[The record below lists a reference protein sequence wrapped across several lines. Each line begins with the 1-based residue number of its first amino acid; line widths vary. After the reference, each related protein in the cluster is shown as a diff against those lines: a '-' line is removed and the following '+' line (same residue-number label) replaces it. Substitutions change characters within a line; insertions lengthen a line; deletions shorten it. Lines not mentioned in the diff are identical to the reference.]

1 MEKII
6 QLLENTLH
14 QNGYSFTVGHT
25 DKDNEYQ
32 YFFWNNSSPIVY
44 GCSFNPDKTD
54 EYANVGALEIG
65 KMSEEPRFAC
75 YIGWLKENLT
85 EDSFHFCIEEVTR
98 MLKYELESE
107 VYDED
112 MRSVLRLGNHTTDIE
127 AYFIRYGYQRI
138 RWILL

>member
-6 QLLENTLH
+6 QVLENTLL

-25 DKDNEYQ
+25 DKDDEYQ
-32 YFFWNNSSPIVY
+32 YFFWNDSSPIVF
-44 GCSFNPDKTD
+44 GCSFNSDMTD

-65 KMSEEPRFAC
+65 KMPERPGFAC

-85 EDSFHFCIEEVTR
+85 DDRFLFCIEEVTR
-98 MLKYELESE
+98 MVKYELESE

-127 AYFIRYGYQRI
+127 AYFSRFGYQKI
-138 RWILL
+138 R

>member
-6 QLLENTLH
+6 QLLENILT
-14 QNGYSFTVGHT
+14 QNGYSFTVGRI
-25 DKDNEYQ
+25 DKNDEYQ
-32 YFFWNNSSPIVY
+32 YFFWNDSSPIVY

-54 EYANVGALEIG
+54 EYANVGALEIS
-65 KMSEEPRFAC
+65 KMPEEPRFAC

-85 EDSFHFCIEEVTR
+85 EDRFHFCIAEVTR
-98 MLKYELESE
+98 MVKYELESE

-127 AYFIRYGYQRI
+127 AYFSRYGYQRTH
-138 RWILL
+138 